1 MKLVG
6 SHSSKSSPF
15 MMKVMTLYFVSDA
28 RNMMTA
34 LILVMSVLVWLALT
48 VFFQSVVVEFS
59 LQSHRYA
66 RKVLYPNGK
75 WGCIS
80 FHYF

>member
-6 SHSSKSSPF
+6 SDSSKSSPF
-15 MMKVMTLYFVSDA
+15 MMKVMALYFMSDT

-48 VFFQSVVVEFS
+48 
-59 LQSHRYA
+59 
-66 RKVLYPNGK
+66 
-75 WGCIS
+75 
-80 FHYF
+80 